1 MHSSALANVL
11 LSMRLK
17 CDGVLEKQ
25 NVCGCACELI
35 AVLTETNAI
44 NETLKHKNLR
54 AQMND
59 DRNDNAYF

>member
-1 MHSSALANVL
+1 
-11 LSMRLK
+11 MRLK

-44 NETLKHKNLR
+44 NKTLKHKNLR